1 MKLQNRLT
9 ALALMTLA
17 GQASAQVSLDGTKD
31 AAYGDNLWV
40 QNLPT
45 QFGDNVEGDR
55 DLCTGSEL
63 DNFSAVIIG
72 DRLHLFFGGNLETNY
87 NKLTIMLDC
96 IPGEGQNVIRNNNVD
111 VDYNGINRIAGMKL
125 DAGVAV
131 DYWINVTNGAGGGP
145 SGFDMYINAA
155 TLRTDGALF
164 NGNGGVLD
172 FSAYVG
178 GDKEDYNPLWF
189 DGPRID
195 PQTGSL
201 PAVYCNYAPRIASE
215 SLLVDP
221 LNPVGGTG
229 LLGGYIDNTNTEGV
243 DGGNVNNPEAVTT
256 GLELQINLAELGW
269 TGTNPIKVVAFIN
282 GSGNDYLSNQV
293 AGGMPDGYGNLGEP
307 TLIDF
312 TQIPGNQYVVIP
324 CPGDFNRDG
333 FVNGDDYD
341 GFASLFDVADPGAD
355 FNHDGFVNGDD
366 YDAFASH
373 FDMGC

>member
-9 ALALMTLA
+9 ALALMALA
-17 GQASAQVSLDGTKD
+17 GQASAQVTIDGTKD
-31 AAYGDNLWV
+31 AAYGENLWV

-55 DLCTGSEL
+55 DLCTGSEF

-72 DRLHLFFGGNLETNY
+72 DQLYMFLGGNLETNY
-87 NKLTIMLDC
+87 NKWTIMLDC

-131 DYWINVTNGAGGGP
+131 DYWINVTNGTGTGP

-164 NGNGGVLD
+164 DGSSVLD
-172 FSAYVG
+172 YSSYVG
-178 GDKEDYNPLWF
+178 GDKEDFNPLFF
-189 DGPRID
+189 DGTRLD
-195 PQTGSL
+195 PQTGGL
-201 PAVYCNYAPRIASE
+201 GAIFCNYAPRKASE

-221 LNPVGGTG
+221 LNPVGIPG

-243 DGGNVNNPEAVTT
+243 DGGNVNDPGAVST
-256 GLELQINLAELGW
+256 GLELQIDLAELGW
-269 TGTNPIKVVAFIN
+269 TGTNNIKVVAFIN

-293 AGGMPDGYGNLGEP
+293 AGGMPDGTGNLGEP

-333 FVNGDDYD
+333 YVNGNDYD
-341 GFASLFDVADPGAD
+341 DFASLFEPADHGAD
-355 FNHDGFVNGDD
+355 FNHDGYVNGNDF
-366 YDAFASH
+366 DAFASH
-373 FDMGC
+373 FEVGC

>member
-1 MKLQNRLT
+1 MKFQNKLT
-9 ALALMTLA
+9 ALALMALA
-17 GQASAQVSLDGTKD
+17 GQAAAQVTIDGIKD

-63 DNFSAVIIG
+63 DNFNAVIIG
-72 DRLHLFFGGNLETNY
+72 DQLYMFLGGNLETNY

-96 IPGEGQNVIRNNNVD
+96 IPGEGQNIIRNNNVD

-131 DYWINVTNGAGGGP
+131 DYWINVTNGSGTGA
-145 SGFDMYINAA
+145 SGFDMYTNAA

-164 NGNGGVLD
+164 DGSSVLD
-172 FSAYVG
+172 YSSFVG
-178 GDKEDYNPLWF
+178 GDKLDFNPLF
-189 DGPRID
+189 FNGTRID
-195 PQTGSL
+195 PQTGGL
-201 PAVYCNYAPRIASE
+201 AAVYANYAPRKASE

-221 LNPVGGTG
+221 LNPVGIPG

-243 DGGNVNNPEAVTT
+243 DGSGVLNPEAVTT
-256 GLELQINLAELGW
+256 GLELQIDLAELGW

-282 GSGNDYLSNQV
+282 GSGNDFLSNQV
-293 AGGMPDGYGNLGEP
+293 AGGMPEGTNNLGEP
-307 TLIDF
+307 TLVDF
-312 TQIPGNQYVVIP
+312 TLIDGNQWVAIP
-324 CPGDFNRDG
+324 CPADFNRDG

-341 GFASLFDVADPGAD
+341 AFASLFDVADPGAD

-366 YDAFASH
+366 YDAFASR
-373 FDMGC
+373 FDVGC

>member
-9 ALALMTLA
+9 ALALMALA
-17 GQASAQVSLDGTKD
+17 GQASAQITIDGVKD

-55 DLCTGSEL
+55 DLCTGSEF

-72 DRLHLFFGGNLETNY
+72 DQLYMFLGGNLETNY
-87 NKLTIMLDC
+87 NKWTIMLDC
-96 IPGEGQNVIRNNNVD
+96 IPGEGQNIIRNNNVD

-125 DAGVAV
+125 DANVAV

-145 SGFDMYINAA
+145 SGFDMYTNAA

-164 NGNGGVLD
+164 DGSSVLD
-172 FSAYVG
+172 YSSFVG
-178 GDKEDYNPLWF
+178 GDKLDFNPLF
-189 DGPRID
+189 FNGTRID
-195 PQTGSL
+195 PQTGGL
-201 PAVYCNYAPRIASE
+201 AAVYANYAPRKASE

-221 LNPVGGTG
+221 LNPVGIPG

-243 DGGNVNNPEAVTT
+243 DGGGVINPEAVTT
-256 GLELQINLAELGW
+256 GLELQIDLAELGW

-293 AGGMPDGYGNLGEP
+293 AGGMPDGTNNLGEP
-307 TLIDF
+307 TLVDF
-312 TQIPGNQYVVIP
+312 TSIDGNQWVAIP
-324 CPGDFNRDG
+324 CPADFNRDG

-341 GFASLFDVADPGAD
+341 AFASLFDVADSGAD

-366 YDAFASH
+366 YDAFASR
-373 FDMGC
+373 FDVGC

>member
-1 MKLQNRLT
+1 MKLQNGLA
-9 ALALMTLA
+9 ALALVALA
-17 GQASAQVSLDGTKD
+17 GQAMGQITVDGTKD

-55 DLCTGSEL
+55 DLCTGSEF
-63 DNFSAVIIG
+63 DNFSAVII
-72 DRLHLFFGGNLETNY
+72 DNTLYMFLGGNLETNY
-87 NKLTIMLDC
+87 NKWTIMLDC

-131 DYWINVTNGAGGGP
+131 DYWINVTNGGGGGA

-164 NGNGGVLD
+164 DGPSVLD
-172 FSAYVG
+172 YSAYTG
-178 GDKEDYNPLWF
+178 GDKEDFNPLFF
-189 DGPRID
+189 DGTRLD
-195 PQTGSL
+195 PQTGGL
-201 PAVYCNYAPRIASE
+201 GAVYCNYAPRTASE

-221 LNPVGGTG
+221 LNPVGVPG

-243 DGGNVNNPEAVTT
+243 DGGNVNDPGAVTT
-256 GLELQINLAELGW
+256 GLELAIDLTELGW
-269 TGTNPIKVVAFIN
+269 TGTSPIKVVAFIN
-282 GSGNDYLSNQV
+282 GSGNDYLSNQI

-307 TLIDF
+307 STVDF

-324 CPGDFNRDG
+324 CPADFNRDG

-341 GFASLFDVADPGAD
+341 AFASLFDVADTGAD

-373 FDMGC
+373 FDLGC